1 MKMYNITQIDRES
14 ILEMHSKMKKPLISE
29 QVVADLK
36 GQLNKILTDGCVKN
50 GKIVTMQTKNPA
62 LQFAIKQESTKTPG
76 KFRYF
81 FADGRAGIFDANGKF
96 QFLPGKLDCT
106 EVQQQKL
113 SDKEKVE
120 KDKET
125 QLTTD
130 AKNKKDAYILK
141 FSGAPYNYQFNVED
155 INKQNFTEL
164 DPVNDLRV
172 PAGIFAVT
180 DKFYSDPSLNKDIK
194 GSDDSV
200 LDKVLDNQSV
210 NRNACRKNI
219 EDYYKSYKRRNSVE
233 IDAAKIIKAKRIV
246 QSCKDEH
253 YGKWGVLGGGNK
265 LDEMLDIMSGGSG
278 GPLTYGETSI
288 WLLKNN

>member
-29 QVVADLK
+29 QVDSDLK
-36 GQLNKILTDGCVKN
+36 SKLNKIISDGCVKN
-50 GKIVTMQTKNPA
+50 GKIVPMQTKNPA
-62 LQFAIKQESTKTPG
+62 LQFAIEQESTKTPG

-81 FADGRAGIFDANGKF
+81 FADGRAGIFDDNGKF
-96 QFLPGKLDCT
+96 QFLPSKLDCT

-113 SDKEKVE
+113 TDKENAE
-120 KDKET
+120 KAKET

-141 FSGAPYNYQFNVED
+141 FSGAPYNYLFNIDD
-155 INKQNFTEL
+155 IEKQKYTEL
-164 DPVNDLRV
+164 DPVNDLGA

-180 DKFYSDPSLNKDIK
+180 DKFYSNPSLNKDIK
-194 GSDDSV
+194 GSSNSV
-200 LDKVLDNQSV
+200 LDDVLTNQST

-219 EDYYKSYKRRNSVE
+219 EDYYKAWKRRNSVE
-233 IDAAKIIKAKRIV
+233 IDGPKLKKAKLIV

-253 YGKWGVLGGGNK
+253 YRKWGLGGGK
-265 LDEMLDIMSGGSG
+265 KYDEILDIMSGGSD
-278 GPLTYGETSI
+278 GPLTYGETLI
-288 WLLKNN
+288 WRLK